1 MKKLYIF
8 LSIFLSIFTVA
19 LINNSFKTNEVSAL
33 EIADVTTTTTID
45 TNPVETTFYDVYNSL
60 VDELYSQVY
69 SNLYDDLYQDI
80 VDQINQEYYEQI
92 YAQVESDLA
101 ELLREEEISVYLN
114 EFQQTI
120 YDVIELSE
128 KSVFGVTAFNDEEA
142 SIGTGVVYKY
152 DNVNQLFYIVTNHH
166 VIENMDQY
174 RIYFATG
181 DQVEANLIG
190 YDENVDIAVLTFQST
205 PLPVDVEVATFGDS
219 DLVEIGEFA
228 LAVGHPTGYDFFNS
242 VTLGIIS
249 GLDRVIDA
257 NAYVNY
263 IQHDAAINSGN
274 SGGPIYNLDGEVI
287 GINVIKYATV
297 DIEGMGFSIP
307 SNLVLQVI
315 QNIENN

>member
-8 LSIFLSIFTVA
+8 LAIFLSIFTIIE
-19 LINNSFKTNEVSAL
+19 INNAFSSNEVSAL
-33 EIADVTTTTTID
+33 QAIDVTTTTTID
-45 TNPVETTFYDVYNSL
+45 TDPAETTFYDVYNSL
-60 VDELYSQVY
+60 VNELYSEVY
-69 SNLYDDLYQDI
+69 SNLYDDLYLDI
-80 VDQINQEYYEQI
+80 VEQINQEYYEQI

-101 ELLREEEISVYLN
+101 DLLREEEISVYLE

-120 YDVIELSE
+120 YDVIELSNN
-128 KSVFGVTAFNDEEA
+128 SVFGVTALNDEEA

-152 DNVNQLFYIVTNHH
+152 DNVNKLFYIVTNYH
-166 VIENMDQY
+166 VVEGMNEY
-174 RIYFATG
+174 RIYFETG
-181 DQVEANLIG
+181 DQVAANLIG
-190 YDENVDIAVLTFQST
+190 YDENVDIAVLTFQSM
-205 PLPVDVEVATFGDS
+205 PLPVDVEVATFADS
-219 DLVEIGEFA
+219 DLIDVGEFV
-228 LAVGHPTGYDFFNS
+228 LAVGHPTGYDFYRS
-242 VTLGIIS
+242 VTLGIVS
-249 GLDRVIDA
+249 GLDRVIDG
-257 NAYVNY
+257 NTYVDY